1 MGRRRLYRFGGRSAR
16 LATAMTNVVELRPG
30 HPGDPTA
37 AAALR
42 SDAVLVGLLNGMIER
57 IEGVGA
63 QVALLN
69 RSPLQ
74 IERTVQALLDAATA
88 LEQAAD
94 MLTDGREI
102 R

>member
-1 MGRRRLYRFGGRSAR
+1 
-16 LATAMTNVVELRPG
+16 MTNVVELRPG
-30 HPGDPTA
+30 RPGDPTA
-37 AAALR
+37 AAALLN
-42 SDAVLVGLLNGMIER
+42 DAVLVGLLTGLIER

-63 QVALLN
+63 QVTLLD

-94 MLTDGREI
+94 VLTDGGEI

>member
-1 MGRRRLYRFGGRSAR
+1 MGRLRLYRFGGRSAR

-30 HPGDPTA
+30 RPGDPTA
-37 AAALR
+37 VALR
-42 SDAVLVGLLNGMIER
+42 DDAVLFGLLTGMIER
-57 IEGVGA
+57 IEGFGA
-63 QVALLN
+63 QVTLLD

-94 MLTDGREI
+94 ALADSGRNP
-102 R
+102 

>member
-1 MGRRRLYRFGGRSAR
+1 
-16 LATAMTNVVELRPG
+16 MTNVVELRPG
-30 HPGDPTA
+30 RPGDPTA

-94 MLTDGREI
+94 MLTDGRES